1 VTAGDHQQRAVVTG
15 CAGFLGSHLSERLID
30 LGYEVV
36 GLDAFTD
43 YYPRL
48 AKESNLARLRDEP
61 RFTLAELDLSCD
73 PLDTAF
79 DGAAAVFHLA
89 AQPGVR
95 GSFGDTFAT
104 YVRDNV
110 LATQRLLEAA
120 VRHRPARFV
129 YASSSS
135 VYGDTVQYP
144 TPETAECR
152 PVSPYGMTKVTTE
165 GLAEIYNRTCG
176 VPVVGLRF
184 FTAYG
189 PRQRPDMAFSRFI
202 RSAIAGW
209 PLRVLGDGH
218 QIRDFTYVD
227 DVMLGT
233 LLAAERGRPG
243 AVYNI
248 GGGTPVELLDVIG
261 LLERL
266 LERRIEVEHLPAPI
280 GEARMTAADASLA
293 ARDLGFATTTRLQE
307 GLTAQVDWLL
317 TSERLGIAEAA
328 GVREASGEVVARR
341 GGQRRFR
348 RAGRPRVVDAELPAA
363 TAPLAAASRPREPRH
378 ETA

>member
-1 VTAGDHQQRAVVTG
+1 VITGDHQPRVVVTG

-36 GLDAFTD
+36 GIDAFTD

-48 AKESNLARLRDEP
+48 PKESNLARLRDEP
-61 RFTLAELDLSCD
+61 RFTLAELDLSFD
-73 PLDTAF
+73 PLDMALE
-79 DGAAAVFHLA
+79 GAAAVFHLA

-120 VRHRPARFV
+120 VRHTPVRFV

-135 VYGDTVQYP
+135 VYGDTVRYP

-165 GLAEIYNRTCG
+165 GLADIYHRTCG
-176 VPVVGLRF
+176 LPVVGLRF

-202 RSAIAGW
+202 RSAIAGL
-209 PLRVLGDGH
+209 PLRVLGDGR
-218 QIRDFTYVD
+218 QVRDFTYVD
-227 DVMLGT
+227 DVIAGT
-233 LLAAERGRPG
+233 LLAADRGRPG

-248 GGGTPVELLDVIG
+248 GGGTPVELLGVIA

-266 LERRIEVEHLPAPI
+266 LERRIEVQHLPPPI

-293 ARDLGFATTTRLQE
+293 ARDLGFTTKTLLHQ
-307 GLTAQVDWLL
+307 GLAAQVDWLL
-317 TSERLGIAEAA
+317 ATERSAVVEAA
-328 GVREASGEVVARR
+328 SVPEPSGPVVARR
-341 GGQRRFR
+341 AGRRRFR
-348 RAGRPRVVDAELPAA
+348 RAGRPRAVEAESPGA
-363 TAPLAAASRPREPRH
+363 TAPLAAASLPREPQH

>member
-1 VTAGDHQQRAVVTG
+1 MTGDHQQRAVVTG

-36 GLDAFTD
+36 GIDAFTD

-48 AKESNLARLRDEP
+48 SKESNLARLRDEP
-61 RFTLAELDLSCD
+61 RFTLAELDLSSD
-73 PLDTAF
+73 PLDVAL
-79 DGAAAVFHLA
+79 DGATAVFHLA

-135 VYGDTVQYP
+135 VYGDTVRYP
-144 TPETAECR
+144 TPETAERR
-152 PVSPYGMTKVTTE
+152 PVSPYGMTKVATE
-165 GLAEIYNRTCG
+165 GLAEVYHRTWG

-202 RSAIAGW
+202 RSAIAGQ

-218 QIRDFTYVD
+218 QVRDFTYVD
-227 DVMLGT
+227 DVMAGT
-233 LLAAERGRPG
+233 LRAADRGRPG

-248 GGGTPVELLDVIG
+248 GGGTPVELLGVIA

-266 LERRIEVEHLPAPI
+266 LERRIEVQHLPPPI

-293 ARDLGFATTTRLQE
+293 ARDLGFRSKTLLHQ
-307 GLTAQVDWLL
+307 GLAAQVTWLL
-317 TSERLGIAEAA
+317 ATERPAVVEAA

-341 GGQRRFR
+341 AGQRRFR
-348 RAGRPRVVDAELPAA
+348 RAGRRRLVDAESAA
-363 TAPLAAASRPREPRH
+363 TAPLAAASRAREPH
-378 ETA
+378 DETT